1 MQVSE
6 LAALLGLE
14 FEGDGTREILRAAP
28 VESAGPEEIAFVGNV
43 KAAKAAATSEA
54 GCLIAPP
61 QYPAGQTM
69 LRSTDPRGSFA
80 RVLAHLHPPPP
91 VDQGIH
97 PTAII
102 HPTAKI
108 GSNVSIGAYST
119 VGAHTEIGDNTRVF
133 PQVTIYHDVRIGTN
147 CIIHSGAVIGAD
159 GFGFAFTGEH
169 YEKFPQVGRVEIE
182 ANVEIGAN
190 TCVDRAALGV
200 THIGE
205 GTKLDNFVHVGHN
218 VVIGKHVVIAA
229 QTGISGG
236 VEIGDYA
243 IIGGQVGIGDKA
255 RIESKAVVGSG
266 AGILTSKIVRA
277 GEPVWGT
284 PARPLKEYLEQLA
297 QVSRIGKLRKE
308 VEEIRKQIQ
317 ENP

>member
-14 FEGDGTREILRAAP
+14 FEGEGSTEILRAAP
-28 VESAGPEEIAFVGNV
+28 VEAAGPDEIAFVGNA
-43 KAAKAAATSEA
+43 KAAKAAASSSA
-54 GCLIAPP
+54 GCLIVSPEF
-61 QYPAGQTM
+61 PAGRTL
-69 LRSTDPRGSFA
+69 LRTTDPRGAFA
-80 RVLAHLHPPPP
+80 RTLARLHPPPP
-91 VDQGIH
+91 VENGIH
-97 PTAII
+97 PTAIV
-102 HPTAKI
+102 HPTAKL
-108 GSNVSIGAYST
+108 GSGVSIGAYST
-119 VGAHTEIGDNTRVF
+119 IGAQVEIGDNTRVF
-133 PQVTIYHDVRIGTN
+133 PHVTIYHDVRIGARS
-147 CIIHSGAVIGAD
+147 IIHSGAVIGAD
-159 GFGFAFTGEH
+159 GFGFAFTGER
-169 YEKFPQVGRVEIE
+169 YEKFPQVGRVEIG
-182 ANVEIGAN
+182 ADVEIGAN
-190 TCVDRAALGV
+190 TCIDRAALGV
-200 THIGE
+200 TRIGE

-284 PARPLKEYLEQLA
+284 PARPLREYLDQLA
-297 QVSRIGKLRKE
+297 QITKISKLRKE
-308 VEEIRKQIQ
+308 VAELKEQIR
-317 ENP
+317 ETT